1 MTTDDRGRLIFSRS
15 SEAPLL
21 LQDVRQGKHETM
33 NYEALWASRPEYM
46 VFSKQELQRLC
57 TKQSERWK
65 SYNYLEIKRNEKAE
79 TLAKRYKDK
88 AAELDKKH
96 GGNNK

>member
-1 MTTDDRGRLIFSRS
+1 MI
-15 SEAPLL
+15 
-21 LQDVRQGKHETM
+21 
-33 NYEALWASRPEYM
+33 
-46 VFSKQELQRLC
+46 FSKQELQRLC

-65 SYNYLEIKRNEKAE
+65 WYNYLEIKRNEKAE

-96 GGNNK
+96 GGNNKFIELSKDLISVM